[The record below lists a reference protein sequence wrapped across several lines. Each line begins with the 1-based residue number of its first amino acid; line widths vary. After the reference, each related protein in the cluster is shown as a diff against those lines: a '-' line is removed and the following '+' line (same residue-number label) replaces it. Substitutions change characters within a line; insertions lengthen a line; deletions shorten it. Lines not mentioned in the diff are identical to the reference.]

1 MGPRELSPNFVEA
14 RHGRAD
20 LTGLPQRADLNHDRM
35 LLAGELEARDQV
47 RGLTADSGGG
57 AFLPARCR
65 REKLPQSLTHLPPNL
80 RGFQHVSLTP
90 VVSASAETLTTTET
104 RCQAKTYT
112 ESVEQLSGD
121 RVSGE
126 SLEAVTE
133 VSMAVESARVLH
145 FARAALRPHQG
156 DECAARR

>member
-1 MGPRELSPNFVEA
+1 MRSGELSANLIEA
-14 RHGRAD
+14 CHGRPD
-20 LTGLPQRADLNHDRM
+20 LPRLAQRADLNHDRM
-35 LLAGELEARDQV
+35 RLAGELEARDQV
-47 RGLTADSGGG
+47 RGLTADSGAG

-112 ESVEQLSGD
+112 E
-121 RVSGE
+121 
-126 SLEAVTE
+126 T
-133 VSMAVESARVLH
+133 
-145 FARAALRPHQG
+145 
-156 DECAARR
+156 